1 MRERI
6 TRSHVAR
13 APRPRKSVSS
23 LRSTSS
29 MHTQSSSIRALFL
42 SGPTGR
48 LEALLNA
55 GSENASHAALV
66 CHPHPLYGGTLHNKV
81 VFHAMKA
88 LNSFGF
94 PVLRFNFRGTGL
106 SQGEHDQGVGEGDDV
121 HAALDWLDREFDLP
135 IIFAGFSF
143 GAAVGLRAGCAESRV
158 ESVIA
163 LGLPVA
169 PPDARSYELRF
180 VQSCTKPKLFISGDR
195 DQFGPRAELEK
206 LVAILS
212 EPK

>member
-55 GSENASHAALV
+55 GSENATHAALV
-66 CHPHPLYGGTLHNKV
+66 CHPHPLYGGTPPKKDVLHSIKGPDNIGI
-81 VFHAMKA
+81 
-88 LNSFGF
+88 L
-94 PVLRFNFRGTGL
+94 LFR
-106 SQGEHDQGVGEGDDV
+106 VN
-121 HAALDWLDREFDLP
+121 
-135 IIFAGFSF
+135 
-143 GAAVGLRAGCAESRV
+143 
-158 ESVIA
+158 
-163 LGLPVA
+163 
-169 PPDARSYELRF
+169 
-180 VQSCTKPKLFISGDR
+180 
-195 DQFGPRAELEK
+195 
-206 LVAILS
+206 
-212 EPK
+212 

>member
-55 GSENASHAALV
+55 GSENATHAALV
-66 CHPHPLYGGTLHNKV
+66 CHPHPLYGGALHNKTV
-81 VFHAMKA
+81 LYAMQA
-88 LNSFGF
+88 LDS
-94 PVLRFNFRGTGL
+94 PRVTALRFKFL
-106 SQGEHDQGVGEGDDV
+106 VG
-121 HAALDWLDREFDLP
+121 W
-135 IIFAGFSF
+135 
-143 GAAVGLRAGCAESRV
+143 
-158 ESVIA
+158 
-163 LGLPVA
+163 
-169 PPDARSYELRF
+169 
-180 VQSCTKPKLFISGDR
+180 
-195 DQFGPRAELEK
+195 
-206 LVAILS
+206 
-212 EPK
+212 

>member
-55 GSENASHAALV
+55 GSENATHAALV
-66 CHPHPLYGGTLHNKV
+66 CHPHPLYGGTLHNKN
-81 VFHAMKA
+81 VFYSLKGA
-88 LNSFGF
+88 NS
-94 PVLRFNFRGTGL
+94 LRFSLFRFHFL
-106 SQGEHDQGVGEGDDV
+106 
-121 HAALDWLDREFDLP
+121 
-135 IIFAGFSF
+135 
-143 GAAVGLRAGCAESRV
+143 
-158 ESVIA
+158 
-163 LGLPVA
+163 
-169 PPDARSYELRF
+169 
-180 VQSCTKPKLFISGDR
+180 
-195 DQFGPRAELEK
+195 
-206 LVAILS
+206 
-212 EPK
+212 